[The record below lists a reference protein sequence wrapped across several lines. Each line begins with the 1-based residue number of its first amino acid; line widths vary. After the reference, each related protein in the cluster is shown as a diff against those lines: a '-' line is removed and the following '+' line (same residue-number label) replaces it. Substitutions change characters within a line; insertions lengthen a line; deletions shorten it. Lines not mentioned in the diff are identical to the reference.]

1 MPLPPMEW
9 IKLKPSGS
17 SSPPPISHACLIGP
31 TYTSQS
37 SPITTP
43 GSGSAYLFGGRSST
57 GTTSNNLFVLDY
69 TSTSPAWS
77 QPTSSPSNTIFTSTP
92 TPRSHMVCGWDAASN
107 YRNQLTVFGGRS
119 SDGSPLNDYWYFDP
133 ANSFWAEPI
142 SVNPN
147 KPSPI
152 YGAIGGIDPTYIP
165 TAPSTSSALIYMG
178 GSNST
183 SSASLSPSGLIID
196 GQLGSNT
203 NTITLNVNDLS
214 GGVGGDPGSNN
225 LVKGRWGTSSTI
237 MPGSKLVVFSGC
249 NTKPSDEF
257 VDSPNPTCALTNG
270 GILNFGSNFSPV
282 TLNKTTSS
290 SWQSFN
296 YCPAPRIGGTMV
308 PNRNTFD
315 SSYSQQVIMIGGR
328 PDLENWNDQGG
339 SSLGE
344 VDVLDLTSGTWSR
357 VIPAQKENEKFTQ
370 KEGVIALALGH
381 NIGAT
386 SSSNGTTDIL
396 VYGGIEVST
405 GQASNE
411 LWVLRLHGAKM
422 TGNGTTSGVQMSYL
436 PSCVT
441 PTPKNSR
448 TSSRNPTHSTDDQTG
463 TGPSSNLNVSEAHTF
478 MTTVALGLILL
489 SVTALRYEDPGLLS
503 FRRMWR
509 MPRLWALLT
518 AWVGVL
524 AGVIVLIFGV
534 IAGFTHTRLASSS
547 SSSNTSGT
555 TSSRRMR
562 RSFFHDTSPNHVT
575 PLKVL
580 TTSTHSKLG
589 LALMVA
595 GCFAVPSLYII
606 GWIYGKYEEE
616 YQSRK
621 PQYGERRRLKVKES
635 NQVKDTTSIFHPRY
649 WAEQIRIAR
658 LNKTRKIDR
667 RSKRESQVDGTR
679 ENQMTTTT
687 TPMKN
692 GMDGE
697 SIVTSA
703 EKSSP
708 GCGIGSRLGSQ
719 DGSSPNGKEIK
730 KVEGI
735 NDPTHGKNESTST
748 AQTRIEPSTNQGHD
762 SELQESIIPPQ
773 QEMQTTPDEIEGT
786 VSEYNDLCIQGE
798 SSARLN
804 PPINLNVKDMK
815 ENSMTDLSKHQT
827 RPVLRALHNF
837 SNTLLP
843 TAFNKTKAEKKN
855 KSGCEKETAPQ
866 ASFEVVNRRSP
877 FSRSG
882 VGSTHGDRKEFS
894 RRLSLDLSIE
904 VDRDQTRVEAIDP
917 HRSNSIERINS
928 SDHHHHHHH
937 PPGGKAIEDL
947 MNEPVYCRRTPEV
960 VEEEEEE
967 EDSIYQKAI
976 KPRKKFRRLGD
987 MFFHTILFLSN
998 VFLIVSYFTM
1008 VRSKFKWIGG
1018 VYLVGCIGLY
1028 FGMGYLAW
1036 NGKPSSEST
1045 LVIFMSIIR
1054 NGRSG
1059 GTNTGGVVTNGI
1071 NDRDGSQPPAQF
1083 SSYAQQQNLPSPSVI
1098 GTVAATEIGG
1108 GGGMN
1113 HSNNLRPRSLASTL
1127 MYPFGSDAGDHHLH
1141 RPYWAHDRLNEEV
1154 EEGAGD
1160 DETYWNEREIQIVT
1174 TAPRRRLAVVNG

>member
-9 IKLKPSGS
+9 IKLKTTGS
-17 SSPPPISHACLIGP
+17 SSPPPISHGCLIGP
-31 TYTSQS
+31 TFTSQS
-37 SPITTP
+37 SPVNTP

-57 GTTSNNLFVLDY
+57 GTTTNNLFVLDY
-69 TSTSPAWS
+69 TTSISPAWS

-92 TPRSHMVCGWDAASN
+92 NPRSHMICGWDAASN
-107 YRNQLTVFGGRS
+107 YRNQLSVFAGRS
-119 SDGSPLNDYWYFDP
+119 SDGTPLNDYWYFDP

-147 KPSPI
+147 KPSPL
-152 YGAIGGIDPTYIP
+152 YGAIGGIDPTYVP

-203 NTITLNVNDLS
+203 NTITLTVNDLG

-225 LVKGRWGTSSTI
+225 LVKGRWGMSSTI
-237 MPGSKLVVFSGC
+237 M
-249 NTKPSDEF
+249 SDEF

-282 TLNKTTSS
+282 TLNTTSTS

-339 SSLGE
+339 SNLGE
-344 VDVLDLTSGTWSR
+344 VDVLDLSSGTWSR
-357 VIPAQKENEKFTQ
+357 VIPAQKEGERFTQ
-370 KEGVIALALGH
+370 KEGVMALALGH
-381 NIGAT
+381 NVGAT

-396 VYGGIEVST
+396 VYGGIDVST

-411 LWVLRLHGAKM
+411 LWVLRLHGGRM
-422 TGNGTTSGVQMSYL
+422 TGNGTTLGVQMSYL

-448 TSSRNPTHSTDDQTG
+448 TSSRNPNHSTDDQSG

-518 AWVGVL
+518 AWVGVS
-524 AGVIVLIFGV
+524 AGVVVLIFGV
-534 IAGFTHTRLASSS
+534 IAGFTHTRMST
-547 SSSNTSGT
+547 SSSNSSSNS
-555 TSSRRMR
+555 TSSTPSTRRMR
-562 RSFFHDTSPNHVT
+562 RSFFHDSSPNHVT

-595 GCFAVPSLYII
+595 GCFAVPCLYII

-635 NQVKDTTSIFHPRY
+635 NQMKDTTSIFDPRY

-667 RSKRESQVDGTR
+667 RSKRESQIEGIQNGNPTR
-679 ENQMTTTT
+679 ISQTHQ
-687 TPMKN
+687 N
-692 GMDGE
+692 GMMVGDE
-697 SIVTSA
+697 SMVTSV
-703 EKSSP
+703 EKSS
-708 GCGIGSRLGSQ
+708 CGIGLESPIG
-719 DGSSPNGKEIK
+719 SPNEKDIQNLER
-730 KVEGI
+730 I
-735 NDPTHGKNESTST
+735 NDSTHGKNESTST
-748 AQTRIEPSTNQGHD
+748 AQTRIESIPKQEDDHL
-762 SELQESIIPPQ
+762 ELQESILPQEIPI
-773 QEMQTTPDEIEGT
+773 TPDEIEAT
-786 VSEYNDLCIQGE
+786 VSEHFDASFQGE
-798 SSARLN
+798 SSARLT
-804 PPINLNVKDMK
+804 PLAINSNVIDMK
-815 ENSMTDLSKHQT
+815 DNSMTDLSKHST

-843 TAFNKTKAEKKN
+843 FNKTKVEKKM
-855 KSGCEKETAPQ
+855 KSSTEKETGTQ
-866 ASFEVVNRRSP
+866 ASFEVVNRRSALSK
-877 FSRSG
+877 SRL
-882 VGSTHGDRKEFS
+882 GSSHGERKGFN

-904 VDRDQTRVEAIDP
+904 IDRDQSRVEAIES

-928 SDHHHHHHH
+928 SDDDDEHHHHHHHHHH
-937 PPGGKAIEDL
+937 PPGGIAVEDL
-947 MNEPVYCRRTPEV
+947 MNEPVSNRVTEEIV
-960 VEEEEEE
+960 EEEEE

-976 KPRKKFRRLGD
+976 KPRKKLRRLGD

-1018 VYLVGCIGLY
+1018 VYLIGCIGLY

-1045 LVIFMSIIR
+1045 LVIFMSIIK

-1059 GTNTGGVVTNGI
+1059 SGNPSGPGTGTNGANE
-1071 NDRDGSQPPAQF
+1071 RDGSNPPAQF
-1083 SSYAQQQNLPSPSVI
+1083 SSYAQQQHLPSPSVI
-1098 GTVAATEIGG
+1098 GTVAATEVGI
-1108 GGGMN
+1108 N
-1113 HSNNLRPRSLASTL
+1113 AQNLRPRSLASTL
-1127 MYPFGSDAGDHHLH
+1127 MYPFGSDPGDPSHPSHHPF
-1141 RPYWAHDRLNEEV
+1141 RSYWGNDRLNEEV
-1154 EEGAGD
+1154 VQEDEEGRED
-1160 DETYWNEREIQIVT
+1160 DEYWNEREVQIVT